1 MNIPNSEGI
10 AAVKAA
16 CESYPEKTVATKATI
31 FSSDSYIKQLH
42 VQLQKVLTNNWLRN
56 GDSFAPKLCK
66 YIYGKI
72 LTETYSP
79 LIKGKVDL
87 YLKYI
92 DEIFF
97 IWKGTEEEL
106 KNFFNEIN
114 KKHRSIKFDQK
125 YLRSKIKFLDVLIYK
140 NEQQNL
146 DKTLFKKN
154 TDNLV
159 FMQNSTTQ
167 CYHRVKCCV
176 SKESIQQTANSSV
189 IVKYCKNN

>member
-1 MNIPNSEGI
+1 M
-10 AAVKAA
+10 
-16 CESYPEKTVATKATI
+16 
-31 FSSDSYIKQLH
+31 
-42 VQLQKVLTNNWLRN
+42 RN
-56 GDSFAPKLCK
+56 GDSFALKLCK

-72 LTETYSP
+72 LTETYLP

-125 YLRSKIKFLDVLIYK
+125 YLRSKKKFLDVLVYK

-154 TDNLV
+154 TDRQSCFHAKSDHPVLP
-159 FMQNSTTQ
+159 
-167 CYHRVKCCV
+167 
-176 SKESIQQTANSSV
+176 
-189 IVKYCKNN
+189 